1 MKIMRKLWPPLAVIE
16 TERFAPSVALLQRWR
31 DGDAPP
37 ELAAALA
44 QDPDACAHRAALDW
58 ADQQDFATGDDIAV
72 PPLPAAL
79 RDPIRRRIA
88 ARQAAFSPLPTAG
101 QILRLDAVIGPA
113 GPLDWDLP
121 RPLAVLIAEPTET
134 PQVWWGWLVA
144 PASETDYAAYYDVLL
159 GPEDEPCDPL
169 AGMVQLWNPVHVYL
183 PSASRVLVELKP
195 ERLAA
200 LRALAA
206 ECAATSQPDNVPPQ
220 PGEILVRQVGAYT
233 VRTGTPYGGAQDPR
247 LRYQRLYFE
256 AAAAVKEPAQLAA
269 AARSPL
275 ERVLDTLRDWA
286 AEVGALLTPYAP
298 VLQPMGGAPSASP
311 WDTATHYDLDE
322 TLRLRLWVD
331 EVNGLLHLRLECR
344 ADLDLRVQLQE
355 DGETVQTARLRP
367 DAPAVELSADL
378 AKTSALLV
386 STAQGELRYRLPLN
400 PFDA

>member
-1 MKIMRKLWPPLAVIE
+1 MRKLWPPLTLIE
-16 TERFAPSVALLQRWR
+16 NEWFAPSAGLLQRWR

-44 QDPDACAHRAALDW
+44 QDPDARARRAALDQ
-58 ADQQDFATGDDIAV
+58 ADQQDFAPGDDRPV
-72 PPLPAAL
+72 PPLPATL
-79 RDPIRRRIA
+79 REQIRRRDE
-88 ARQAAFSPLPTAG
+88 ARRAAFSPKPTAG
-101 QILRLDAVIGPA
+101 QILRIDEVIGPA
-113 GPLDWDLP
+113 GPLGWDLP
-121 RPLAVLIAEPTET
+121 KPLAVLIAESTET
-134 PQVWWGWLVA
+134 PPVWWGWLVA
-144 PASETDYAAYYDVLL
+144 PASQTDYAAYYDVLL

-183 PSASRVLVELKP
+183 PSTSRVLAELKP

-200 LRALAA
+200 IRALAA
-206 ECAATSQPDNVPPQ
+206 ECAATPQPDTIPPH

-256 AAAAVKEPAQLAA
+256 AAAAVKEPARLAA

-275 ERVLDTLRDWA
+275 ERVVDALRDWA
-286 AEVGALLTPYAP
+286 TEVGALLTPYAP
-298 VLQPMGGAPSASP
+298 VKQPMAGAIRASP

-331 EVNGLLHLRLECR
+331 ETNRLLNLRLECR

-378 AKTSALLV
+378 AKISELLV
-386 STAQGELRYRLPLN
+386 STTQGDLRYRLPLN
-400 PFDA
+400 RFDA

>member
-1 MKIMRKLWPPLAVIE
+1 MRKLWPPLTLIE
-16 TERFAPSVALLQRWR
+16 NELFAPSAALLQRWR
-31 DGDAPP
+31 DGDASP

-44 QDPDACAHRAALDW
+44 QDPDARARRAALDQ
-58 ADQQDFATGDDIAV
+58 ADQQDFAPGDDRPD

-79 RDPIRRRIA
+79 REQIRRRDE
-88 ARQAAFSPLPTAG
+88 ARRAAFSPKPTAG

-113 GPLDWDLP
+113 GPLDRDLP
-121 RPLAVLIAEPTET
+121 RPLAVLIAEPTEA

-169 AGMVQLWNPVHVYL
+169 AGLVQLWNPVHVYL
-183 PSASRVLVELKP
+183 PSTGRVLAELQP
-195 ERLAA
+195 DRLAA
-200 LRALAA
+200 IRALAA
-206 ECAATSQPDNVPPQ
+206 ECAATSQPDTILPQ

-256 AAAAVKEPAQLAA
+256 AAAAVKEPARWAA

-275 ERVLDTLRDWA
+275 ERILDNLRDWA
-286 AEVGALLTPYAP
+286 AEAGVLLAPYAP
-298 VLQPMGGAPSASP
+298 VRQPMAGAPSASP

-331 EVNGLLHLRLECR
+331 EANRLLYLRLECR
-344 ADLDLRVQLQE
+344 ADLDVRVQLQE
-355 DGETVQTARLRP
+355 DGETVQTATLRP
-367 DAPAVELSADL
+367 DAPPVELSADL
-378 AKTSALLV
+378 AKTSELLV
-386 STAQGELRYRLPLN
+386 STARGELRYRLPLD

>member
-1 MKIMRKLWPPLAVIE
+1 MRTLWPPLTLIE
-16 TERFAPSVALLQRWR
+16 NELFAPSEPLIQRWR
-31 DGDAPP
+31 DGGAPLD
-37 ELAAALA
+37 LAAALA
-44 QDPDACAHRAALDW
+44 QDPDARARRAALDQAEQW
-58 ADQQDFATGDDIAV
+58 HFAPGDDIAV
-72 PPLPAAL
+72 PLMPAAL
-79 RDPIRRRIA
+79 REQIRRRDE
-88 ARQAAFSPLPTAG
+88 ARRAAFSPTPTAG
-101 QILRLDAVIGPA
+101 QILRIDAVIGPA

-121 RPLAVLIAEPTET
+121 KPLAVLIAEPTET
-134 PQVWWGWLVA
+134 PRVWWGWLVA
-144 PASETDYAAYYDVLL
+144 PGSETDYAAYYDVLL

-169 AGMVQLWNPVHVYL
+169 AGMVQLWNPVYVYL
-183 PSASRVLVELKP
+183 PSTGRVLAELKP

-206 ECAATSQPDNVPPQ
+206 ECATTPQPDTIPPQ

-256 AAAAVKEPAQLAA
+256 AAAAVKEPAQWAA
-269 AARSPL
+269 AARAPL
-275 ERVLDTLRDWA
+275 ERILDNLRDWA
-286 AEVGALLTPYAP
+286 AEAGALLTPYAP

-322 TLRLRLWVD
+322 TLRLRLWMD
-331 EVNGLLHLRLECR
+331 EANGLLHLRLECR

-367 DAPAVELSADL
+367 DAPPVELSADL
-378 AKTSALLV
+378 AKTSELLV